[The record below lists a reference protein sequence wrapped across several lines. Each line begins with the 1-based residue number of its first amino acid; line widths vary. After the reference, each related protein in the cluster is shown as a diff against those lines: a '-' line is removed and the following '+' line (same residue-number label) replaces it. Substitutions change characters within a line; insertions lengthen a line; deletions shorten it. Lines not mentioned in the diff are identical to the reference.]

1 MGAGWDGTQKC
12 MAALAFNGGNILLPK
27 PGFPLYQALAEFHG
41 LEPRFYQL
49 LEDRGWE
56 ADLHHLTSLAD
67 HNTAAVLVCNPGN
80 PTGQNYTCAQQAL
93 LMSAEQRHCS
103 LATQY
108 RSAEP
113 TLYTLPPGSS
123 LGLAYSA
130 TGGQPFTN
138 TPARLSRTVPRR
150 PVSDERWEDGFGV
163 VGMGVL
169 MG

>member
-1 MGAGWDGTQKC
+1 VIVVRCWRRELIHARVVAPAWVRVGTRRQKC

-80 PTGQNYTCAQQAL
+80 PTGQNYTYAQQA
-93 LMSAEQRHCS
+93 
-103 LATQY
+103 
-108 RSAEP
+108 
-113 TLYTLPPGSS
+113 PPI
-123 LGLAYSA
+123 
-130 TGGQPFTN
+130 
-138 TPARLSRTVPRR
+138 
-150 PVSDERWEDGFGV
+150 
-163 VGMGVL
+163 
-169 MG
+169 